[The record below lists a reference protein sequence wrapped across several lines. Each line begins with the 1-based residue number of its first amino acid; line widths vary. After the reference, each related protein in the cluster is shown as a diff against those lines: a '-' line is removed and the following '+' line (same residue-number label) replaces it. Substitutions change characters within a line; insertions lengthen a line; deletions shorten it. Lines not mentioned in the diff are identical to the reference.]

1 MQENIKNIFFQYLEE
16 TNNLNS
22 CADIIRFIA
31 NNKKVIKLD
40 ALNNNKLLDKLI
52 KCELKI
58 EIGYMNKINRYETW
72 NDLIPISNFDNK
84 KYFHKDVYEFWIIGN
99 DSKIVKDTLHAELY
113 DPEKAGYMLGY
124 PNCCVKKWNN
134 LEINKYWTLYLL
146 SLNKS
151 KNSYPFQNNRILTEV
166 GFLSLLGEMFPC
178 SLDCKKSK
186 EIGNNTIKSLKNLK
200 LTNLLQNFKN
210 NCLKT
215 LYFSENGEISLNYSE
230 YSLEVNF
237 YD

>member
-72 NDLIPISNFDNK
+72 NDLILLVILIIKNIFTKTFMNF
-84 KYFHKDVYEFWIIGN
+84 G
-99 DSKIVKDTLHAELY
+99 
-113 DPEKAGYMLGY
+113 
-124 PNCCVKKWNN
+124 
-134 LEINKYWTLYLL
+134 
-146 SLNKS
+146 
-151 KNSYPFQNNRILTEV
+151 
-166 GFLSLLGEMFPC
+166 
-178 SLDCKKSK
+178 
-186 EIGNNTIKSLKNLK
+186 
-200 LTNLLQNFKN
+200 
-210 NCLKT
+210 
-215 LYFSENGEISLNYSE
+215 
-230 YSLEVNF
+230 
-237 YD
+237 